1 MNGSC
6 CRLWN
11 FKKSIQIFGLVLLY
25 EQYGKDLY
33 KLLSLYFQLKLTIK
47 KYQQVYTTMFKNEK
61 KSEIFVLLNT
71 TNLFSRY

>member
-33 KLLSLYFQLKLTIK
+33 KLLSLYFQLKLTI
-47 KYQQVYTTMFKNEK
+47 YQQVNTPMFENEIN
-61 KSEIFVLLNT
+61 SEMIVLLNT